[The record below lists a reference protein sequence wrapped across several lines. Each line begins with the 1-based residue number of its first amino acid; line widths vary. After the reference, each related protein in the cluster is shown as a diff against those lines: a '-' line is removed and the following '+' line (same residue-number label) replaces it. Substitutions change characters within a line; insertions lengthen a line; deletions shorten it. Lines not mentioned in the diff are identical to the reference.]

1 MTLERRPF
9 CAGDIAVLV
18 RTHAQAD
25 LIREALDSARV
36 PAVINGAGSVF
47 ATPSARDWLRLLEA
61 IDRPAAASRA
71 RSAALTPFLGWS
83 ASRIA
88 EASEEEWEGV
98 HRRLHRWNRVLRDR
112 GVAEL
117 TESIMIGEDLAAR
130 VLTGVDG
137 ERRLTDIRHLAQ
149 LLHRAAAAERLGS
162 TALRGWLA
170 QQIAAAELE
179 EGEEERTRRLES
191 DAQAVQILTIHR
203 SKGLEFPVV
212 HCPFLWAP
220 GYTPRDP
227 EPVFFHDPM
236 KGNLATIDVGLDGP
250 GYAKHRDQHHL
261 EERGEEL
268 RLAYVALT
276 RAKHQATVWWA
287 GAWDSQHSPLGRLL
301 LAREPNGY
309 VPADGGTIPPDAK
322 VLTRLEELQA
332 AAPGCISVTRSH
344 VEDPVTWSP
353 PTPRL
358 GELAAARFDREL
370 DLRWR
375 RTSYSDITS
384 AVHDP
389 LVGSEPEAPSL
400 PDEPEAPTPVPAID
414 ATRGEL
420 ALPSPLGG
428 MPVGVT
434 FGTLVHRVFEAVDF
448 TAADLDAELT

>member
-1 MTLERRPF
+1 MSAAAPTGRHSTVAR
-9 CAGDIAVLV
+9 CAPAISRCSC

-25 LIREALDSARV
+25 LIREALDTARV

-47 ATPSARDWLRLLEA
+47 ETPSARDWLRLLEA

-71 RSAALTPFLGWS
+71 HAAALTPFIGWS
-83 ASRIA
+83 AARIA
-88 EASEEEWEGV
+88 GASEEEWEGV

-130 VLTGVDG
+130 VLAGVDG
-137 ERRLTDIRHLAQ
+137 ERRLTDVRHLAQ
-149 LLHRAAAAERLGS
+149 LLHRAAAAERLGP

-170 QQIAAAELE
+170 QQIAAAEQE

-212 HCPFLWAP
+212 YCPFLWAP

-227 EPVFFHDPM
+227 EPVFFHDPA

-301 LAREPNGY
+301 LAREPSGY
-309 VPADGGTIPPDAK
+309 VPADGGSIPPDAK
-322 VLTRLEELQA
+322 LLARLEELQA
-332 AAPGCISVTRSH
+332 AAPGCVSVARSH
-344 VEDPVTWSP
+344 VE
-353 PTPRL
+353 R
-358 GELAAARFDREL
+358 
-370 DLRWR
+370 
-375 RTSYSDITS
+375 
-384 AVHDP
+384 
-389 LVGSEPEAPSL
+389 
-400 PDEPEAPTPVPAID
+400 
-414 ATRGEL
+414 
-420 ALPSPLGG
+420 
-428 MPVGVT
+428 
-434 FGTLVHRVFEAVDF
+434 
-448 TAADLDAELT
+448 AADVEPAGSRAERARRRPVRSRA